1 MRRYFSNSNQ
11 IGITLKGLFNCK
23 EYFFDTKYLSF
34 YFFFCSLTTIGYG
47 CTAFFEKNVFTKY
60 ITGDVT
66 PTHSEDMFII
76 FGFIIIGLSLVCL
89 FYNAKI
95 TACL

>member
-1 MRRYFSNSNQ
+1 MVVQHF
-11 IGITLKGLFNCK
+11 LKKCI
-23 EYFFDTKYLSF
+23 Y
-34 YFFFCSLTTIGYG
+34 
-47 CTAFFEKNVFTKY
+47 KY

>member
-1 MRRYFSNSNQ
+1 MVVQHF
-11 IGITLKGLFNCK
+11 LK
-23 EYFFDTKYLSF
+23 
-34 YFFFCSLTTIGYG
+34 
-47 CTAFFEKNVFTKY
+47 KNVFTKY